1 MSLHDKLLMLSLNSA
16 NKEEDE
22 TIPELPKLEP
32 QPYQAGNKLKWDN
45 KELKNQPITSK
56 NDINVIC
63 KKIENKSIVIT

>member
-1 MSLHDKLLMLSLNSA
+1 MLSLNSA

-56 NDINVIC
+56 TDINVIC
-63 KKIENKSIVIT
+63 KKIENKSIVITSAN

>member
-56 NDINVIC
+56 TDINVIC
-63 KKIENKSIVIT
+63 KKLKTKAL

>member
-56 NDINVIC
+56 TDINVIC
-63 KKIENKSIVIT
+63 KKN

>member
-1 MSLHDKLLMLSLNSA
+1 MLSLNSA

-56 NDINVIC
+56 TDINVIC
-63 KKIENKSIVIT
+63 KK

>member
-56 NDINVIC
+56 NDINLIC

>member
-63 KKIENKSIVIT
+63 KKN

>member
-1 MSLHDKLLMLSLNSA
+1 MLSLNSA

-56 NDINVIC
+56 TDINVIC
-63 KKIENKSIVIT
+63 KKIENKSIVITSAND

>member
-63 KKIENKSIVIT
+63 KKIESKSIVIT